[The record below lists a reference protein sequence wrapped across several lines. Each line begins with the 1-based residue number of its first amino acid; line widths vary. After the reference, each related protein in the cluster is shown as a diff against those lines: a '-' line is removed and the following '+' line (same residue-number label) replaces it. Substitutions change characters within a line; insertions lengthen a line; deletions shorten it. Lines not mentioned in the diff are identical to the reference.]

1 MKKINLAI
9 LGATGAVG
17 KEMLK
22 VLEERDFP
30 IDKLKLYAHES
41 EAGQI
46 IEFNNKKYEVE
57 AVDEDSFKGID
68 ITMVAVGNNVSEKLM
83 PQITGSGSIAV
94 DNSSAFRLN
103 DDVPLVVPEI
113 NPEAVMNH
121 KGIIANPN
129 CSTTIGLVAINE
141 INKYAK
147 VERMIVSTYQAVSG
161 AGIDGISELEEQT
174 KAVLNSEEYEP
185 KIFDHTIAFNVI
197 PNIDIPK
204 DNGFTKEEMK
214 MRNEG
219 RKILDNPNLK
229 VNCTCVRVP
238 VIRSHSES
246 ITIETEKEIT
256 VEKARELLSKAK
268 GVKLVDDLPN
278 KKYPM
283 PLDTSNQDLVYV
295 GRIRKDISR
304 DDNKSLTL
312 WCCGDQIRKGAA
324 TNAVQIAELLI
335 EKNLV

>member
-1 MKKINLAI
+1 MKKVSLAI

-17 KEMLK
+17 REMLK
-22 VLEERDFP
+22 VLEERNFP
-30 IDKLKLYAHES
+30 VDKLKLYAHES
-41 EAGQI
+41 EAGEI
-46 IEFNNKKYEVE
+46 IEFNKEKYEVE

-68 ITMVAVGNNVSEKLM
+68 ITMVAVGNNVAEKLM

-94 DNSSAFRLN
+94 DNSSAFRL
-103 DDVPLVVPEI
+103 DDEVPLVVPDI
-113 NPEAVMNH
+113 NPEAVLDH
-121 KGIIANPN
+121 KGVIANPN
-129 CSTTIGLVAINE
+129 CSTTIGLVAVNE
-141 INKYAK
+141 LNKYAK

-161 AGIDGISELEEQT
+161 AGIDGIGELEDQT

-185 KIFDHTIAFNVI
+185 KIFDHRIAFNVI

-204 DNGFTKEEMK
+204 ENGFTKEEMK
-214 MRNEG
+214 MVNEG
-219 RKILDNPNLK
+219 RKILGNPDLR

-246 ITIETEKEIT
+246 ITIETEKELT
-256 VEKARELLSKAK
+256 VEKARELLSKSK

-295 GRIRKDISR
+295 GRIRKDISK